1 MRALMQRTWFRALML
16 ALYCVCAGVAVFAG
30 SLFRYVLVDG
40 WYSDQEDFGFTQ
52 SGLCRRYVDECLT
65 QLNNNLQWLK
75 DPTSPSLGGWGGSA
89 FSYRIVD
96 ESGQVM
102 SDTTGDASEYV
113 TNWSVAVVDP
123 ILRPPTVEEA
133 ATDTSSGAGMIAL
146 PTPAPA
152 RVSLASE
159 TDTVQGGLET
169 EPDLYSAIDA
179 PIVIDALEPESI
191 DPQSVIQVPGAAE
204 IDEQLY
210 TFTLEGYV
218 NLPVEPYDGCY
229 REYYLFSRLYP
240 LREFFLPVTVACAVA
255 AVVCLAFGLAAAIL
269 CGRRGAL
276 TVLGRVPADVAVL
289 ALILGASFLVD
300 QSYEFSEIWRV
311 ASLLGMSLHEM
322 EEIVV
327 ELWGAGILGCLLAN
341 QIAAKVW
348 KDKLLLRRMIQ
359 KLSVP
364 VLMMALLCG
373 HGAVLLLCAAFFDRQ
388 GERIIFLILALADAV
403 VLPCVLRR
411 GVEERR
417 VRQASKALAA
427 GDLNYKV
434 DTRHLHSVWKDL
446 GQDLNRIGEGMALAV
461 EERMRSERM
470 KTELITNVSHDLKT
484 PLTSIINYIELLKND
499 DLPEQTRREY
509 LEVLDR
515 QGAKLKKLTEDVV
528 EASKA
533 ASGAVKVY
541 SEVFDVRELVE
552 QTAGEYSERLTAAGI
567 EPVLHLPEQEA
578 LILADPRLLGRVL
591 DNLTGNVLKYA
602 QPGTRAYFDLEC
614 GAEQVSIDIK
624 NTSREP
630 LDIPAEELM
639 ERFVRADSS
648 RSTEG
653 SGLGL
658 SIARSLSELM
668 GGQLTLILDGDLFK
682 AQVTFPKAA
691 LLEAALAG
699 EAPPP
704 TVEESKKEE
713 QV

>member
-16 ALYCVCAGVAVFAG
+16 ALYCICAGVAVFAG
-30 SLFRYVLVDG
+30 SLFRYVLMDG

-52 SGLCRRYVDECLT
+52 SGLCKRYVEECLSH
-65 QLNNNLQWLK
+65 LNSNLQWLK

-89 FSYRIVD
+89 FAYRIVD
-96 ESGQVM
+96 ENGQVM
-102 SDTTGDASEYV
+102 SDTTGGASEFV
-113 TNWSVAVVDP
+113 TSWTVAVADP

-133 ATDTSSGAGMIAL
+133 AKDTFSGAGMTAL

-152 RVSLASE
+152 SVSLASE
-159 TDTVQGGLET
+159 TDAGQDGSET
-169 EPDLYSAIDA
+169 EPDRHA
-179 PIVIDALEPESI
+179 PVVIDALEPESI
-191 DPQSVIQVPGAAE
+191 DPQSVIQVPGASGT
-204 IDEQLY
+204 DEQLY
-210 TFTLEGYV
+210 AFTLEGYV

-240 LREFFLPVTVACAVA
+240 LREFFLPVTVVCAVA
-255 AVVCLAFGLAAAIL
+255 AAVCMAFGIAAAIL
-269 CGRRGAL
+269 CGRRGTL
-276 TVLGRVPADVAVL
+276 TLLGRVPTDVAVL
-289 ALILGASFLVD
+289 AWVLAASFLVD
-300 QSYEFSEIWRV
+300 QSYEFSELWRV
-311 ASLLGMSLHEM
+311 TALLDMSLHEM

-327 ELWGAGILGCLLAN
+327 ELWGAGVLGCLLAN

-348 KDKLLLRRMIQ
+348 KEKLLLRRMIQ
-359 KLSVP
+359 KLSVT
-364 VLMMALLCG
+364 VLMLALLCV
-373 HGAVLLLCAAFFDRQ
+373 HGAVVLLCAAFFDHL
-388 GERIIFLILALADAV
+388 GERVIFLLLALADAV

-427 GDLNYKV
+427 GDLSYKV
-434 DTRHLHSVWKDL
+434 DTRHLHSVWKEL

-470 KTELITNVSHDLKT
+470 KTELIANVSHDLKT
-484 PLTSIINYIELLKND
+484 PLTSIISYIELLKNE

-533 ASGAVKVY
+533 ASGAVKVN

-567 EPVLHLPEQEA
+567 ETVLHLPEQEA

-591 DNLTGNVLKYA
+591 DNLTVNVLKYA

-614 GAEQVSIDIK
+614 GTEQVAIDIK

-691 LLEAALAG
+691 LLLEPTAG

-704 TVEESKKEE
+704 TVEEENKEN